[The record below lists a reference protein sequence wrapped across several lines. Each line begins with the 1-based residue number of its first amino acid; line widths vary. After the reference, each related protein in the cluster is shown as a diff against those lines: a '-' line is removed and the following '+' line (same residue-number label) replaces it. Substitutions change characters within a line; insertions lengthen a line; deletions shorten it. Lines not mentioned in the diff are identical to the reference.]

1 MPCPSPEDFPNPGIE
16 PSSLKSPALEV
27 GSLPLVPPGKP
38 TVKDYIEQSV
48 LCSDCFLCSLS
59 RCPFNMVHRYNH
71 ADQTSSL
78 FMQLFL
84 KVRSG
89 PKDPLARPIIN
100 LPSHTWLN
108 FEPVN
113 SILSLLASLEGYRTL
128 SSGTLMVPIP
138 TQEPTR

>member
-1 MPCPSPEDFPNPGIE
+1 MPFPSPEDFPSPGIE
-16 PSSLKSPALEV
+16 PSSLKSPALEA
-27 GSLPLVPPGKP
+27 GSLPLVPPGKS
-38 TVKDYIEQSV
+38 TVKDYIEQSE

-78 FMQLFL
+78 FMRLFL

-89 PKDPLARPIIN
+89 PKDPLAWPIIN

-113 SILSLLASLEGYRTL
+113 SILSHLASLKGYRTL

>member
-1 MPCPSPEDFPNPGIE
+1 
-16 PSSLKSPALEV
+16 
-27 GSLPLVPPGKP
+27 
-38 TVKDYIEQSV
+38 
-48 LCSDCFLCSLS
+48 
-59 RCPFNMVHRYNH
+59 MVHRYNH

-78 FMQLFL
+78 FMRLFL

-89 PKDPLARPIIN
+89 PKDPLAWPIIN
-100 LPSHTWLN
+100 LHYHTWLN

-113 SILSLLASLEGYRTL
+113 YILSPLASLKGYRTL

>member
-1 MPCPSPEDFPNPGIE
+1 MRVMRI
-16 PSSLKSPALEV
+16 
-27 GSLPLVPPGKP
+27 KP
-38 TVKDYIEQSV
+38 YQFKY
-48 LCSDCFLCSLS
+48 
-59 RCPFNMVHRYNH
+59 

-78 FMQLFL
+78 FMRLFL

-89 PKDPLARPIIN
+89 PKDPLAWPIIN

-113 SILSLLASLEGYRTL
+113 SILSHLASLKGYRTL